1 MEVVIYKAKQ
11 NEEYIYDMSLNP
23 NVDYKILRGTRKIT
37 SLTVITPKIP
47 IETGEKIL
55 KNIYGTSGIIG
66 KLIPSHDFLINNSL
80 KKFNINRIKKEINS
94 ESRIDKNSLSSVEQY
109 IKGRMISIRQL
120 INLKNYINLS
130 AEEIINCVQAL
141 YCERRIKMIPAV
153 RTIRYVKN
161 CAFCQKQPCDKCR
174 FGFLEDDIL
183 LYAADN
189 YNLKS
194 IKKAVY
200 KKINLTK
207 PLKEFSD
214 EFSSFIKSKKDFAIL
229 HCAPNSFEYEGIIA
243 GTAEVIKSG
252 GRILYTVSSFEIQ
265 RAAKAFESSIKDIN
279 IGYSGSINYRL
290 LDEDL
295 VVDSINNHTPFYK
308 SFDVVIF
315 DRRFSFIDE
324 NIEDAEKMCK
334 RAVKERGKFVIITSF
349 VSKDRYGFF
358 NTSPII
364 ISLPVLK
371 TKNPIPEPRIVL
383 SRFIKGEE
391 FYLPP
396 LAVDIINLSLRED
409 TGIILFVPDENT
421 LDKVYKYLLFYERY
435 EDTLIDISTKRY
447 KEAILKF
454 KRKEIKI
461 LISADFK
468 DVINI
473 NSDVNVI
480 VINSDDNVYDC
491 ETLINM
497 CAAASSS
504 TDKKTG
510 EVIFVASNETERMS
524 LAKSQ
529 IRSMNKQSWERGYL
543 KR

>member
-11 NEEYIYDMSLNP
+11 KEEYIYDMSLNP
-23 NVDYKILRGTRKIT
+23 DVDYKILKDTRKIT
-37 SLTVITPKIP
+37 SLTVITPNIP
-47 IETGEKIL
+47 IETAEKIL
-55 KNIYGTSGIIG
+55 KSIYGVSGIIG
-66 KLIPSHDFLINNSL
+66 KLIPSQDFLINNSL
-80 KKFNINRIKKEINS
+80 KKFNINKIKKEIDS
-94 ESRIDKNSLSSVEQY
+94 QGRIDKNLLSTVEQY

-120 INLKNYINLS
+120 INLKSFINLNT
-130 AEEIINCVQAL
+130 EEIIDCVQAL

-153 RTIRYVKN
+153 RTIKYVKN
-161 CAFCQKQPCDKCR
+161 CSFCQKEPCKSCR

-207 PLKEFSD
+207 PLKDFSD
-214 EFSSFIKSKKDFAIL
+214 EFSAFIKSKKDYAIL
-229 HCAPNSFEYEGIIA
+229 HCAPNSFEYEGIAA
-243 GTAEVIKSG
+243 GAAEVIKSG
-252 GRILYTVSSFEIQ
+252 GRILYTASPFEIQ
-265 RAAKAFESSIKDIN
+265 RAAKAFESSIRDIN
-279 IGYSGSINYRL
+279 IGFSGSINYRL

-295 VVDSINNHTPFYK
+295 VVDSINNNTPFYK

-349 VSKDRYGFF
+349 VSKDKYGFS
-358 NTSPII
+358 SPII

-421 LDKVYKYLLFYERY
+421 LDKVYNYLLFYERY

-447 KEAILKF
+447 KEAILKL

-461 LISADFK
+461 LISSDFK
-468 DVINI
+468 DVINLS
-473 NSDVNVI
+473 SDVNVI
-480 VINSDDNVYDC
+480 VINSDDKVYDC

-529 IRSMNKQSWERGYL
+529 IRNMNKLSWERGYL